1 MKLMKYKEFLNEN
14 ISTGIA
20 QLLQSI
26 DAEQVDFYYKLG
38 ISKDK
43 FMDKDIEEIFN
54 DSDFNNALYDKK
66 LKKSELTSTLETENF
81 LKKQYDI
88 RYFLL
93 IDRDIPKIDT
103 PKYIIFQYSKKEL
116 GWSDVFMYKVNGNI
130 RNFFEK
136 MTSRTIEIVDNNKR
150 YVYQTSN
157 SGNNWTLQNI
167 DDKTDTFKETFEN
180 DDLRDLLKNKDLKLN
195 VIE

>member
-14 ISTGIA
+14 ISTGIV

-26 DAEQVDFYYKLG
+26 DAEQIDFYYTIG
-38 ISKDK
+38 INKDK
-43 FMDKDIEEIFN
+43 FIDKNITEIYN
-54 DSDFNNALYDKK
+54 DSEFNKALYNKN

-81 LKKQYDI
+81 LKKQYNI

-103 PKYIIFQYSKKEL
+103 PKYIILQYSKTNV
-116 GWSDVFMYKVNGNI
+116 GWSDVYMYKVNGNI

-136 MTSRTIEIVDNNKR
+136 MTSRTIEIKDNGVK
-150 YVYQTSN
+150 YIYLTSN
-157 SGNNWTLQNI
+157 SGNNWILQNI
-167 DDKTDTFKETFEN
+167 EDKTDKFKETLEK
-180 DDLRDLLKNKDLKLN
+180 DELRNILKQKNLELN
-195 VIE
+195 IIE

>member
-1 MKLMKYKEFLNEN
+1 MRLKRYKEFLNEN

-26 DAEQVDFYYKLG
+26 DAKQEDFYYTLG
-38 ISKDK
+38 IKPDK
-43 FMDKDIEEIFN
+43 FMDKDIDFIYN
-54 DSDFNNALYDKK
+54 DSDFNKALYNKK
-66 LKKSELTSTLETENF
+66 LKKSELTSTLDTENF
-81 LKKQYDI
+81 LKKQYNI
-88 RYFLL
+88 KYFLL

-103 PKYIIFQYSKKEL
+103 PKYIILQYSKKNV
-116 GWSDVFMYKVNGNI
+116 GWSDVYMYSVHGNI

-136 MTSRTIEIVDNNKR
+136 MTSRTIEIEDEGKK

-167 DDKTDTFKETFEN
+167 EYETDTFKETLEN
-180 DDLRDLLKNKDLKLN
+180 DELRNILTQKNLELT

>member
-20 QLLQSI
+20 QLLQSV
-26 DAEQVDFYYKLG
+26 DAKQVEFYYKLG
-38 ISKDK
+38 LNKDK
-43 FMDKDIEEIFN
+43 FVDKDINFIYN
-54 DSDFNNALYDKK
+54 DSDFNKALYNKK
-66 LKKSELTSTLETENF
+66 LKKSELTSTSEMENF

-88 RYFLL
+88 KYFLL

-103 PKYIIFQYSKKEL
+103 PKYIVLQYSKKNM
-116 GWSDVFMYKVNGNI
+116 GWSDVYMYKVNGNI

-136 MTSRTIEIVDNNKR
+136 MTSRTVEIDDNDTK

-157 SGNNWTLQNI
+157 SGNNWILQNI
-167 DDKTDTFKETFEN
+167 DDKTDTFKETLEN
-180 DDLRDLLKNKDLKLN
+180 DELRDILSKKNLELN
-195 VIE
+195 IIE

>member
-1 MKLMKYKEFLNEN
+1 MGLMKYNEFLNEN

-20 QLLQSI
+20 QLLKSV

-43 FMDKDIEEIFN
+43 FMDKSIEEIYN
-54 DSDFNNALYDKK
+54 DSEFNNALYNKK

-103 PKYIIFQYSKKEL
+103 PKYIVFQYSKKEL

-136 MTSRTIEIVDNNKR
+136 MTSRTIEVEDGDKK

-167 DDKTDTFKETFEN
+167 DNQTDEFKDTLEN
-180 DDLRDLLKNKDLKLN
+180 DELRDILKQKNLELN

>member
-1 MKLMKYKEFLNEN
+1 MRLKRYKEFLNEN

-26 DAEQVDFYYKLG
+26 DAKQVDFYYTLG
-38 ISKDK
+38 INKDK
-43 FMDKDIEEIFN
+43 FMNKDIEFIYN
-54 DSDFNNALYDKK
+54 DSDFNKALYNKK
-66 LKKSELTSTLETENF
+66 LKKSELTSTLDTENF
-81 LKKQYDI
+81 LKKQYNI
-88 RYFLL
+88 KYFLL

-103 PKYIIFQYSKKEL
+103 PKYIILQYSKKNF
-116 GWSDVFMYKVNGNI
+116 GWSDVYMYSVNGNI

-136 MTSRTIEIVDNNKR
+136 MTSRTIEIEDGGKK

-157 SGNNWTLQNI
+157 SGNNWILQNI
-167 DDKTDTFKETFEN
+167 EDKTDTFKETLEN
-180 DDLRDLLKNKDLKLN
+180 DELRELLTQNNLELN

>member
-14 ISTGIA
+14 ISTGIE

-26 DAEQVDFYYKLG
+26 NAEQVDFYYTLG

-43 FMDKDIEEIFN
+43 FMEKDINFIYN
-54 DSDFNNALYDKK
+54 DSDFNNALYNKK
-66 LKKSELTSTLETENF
+66 LKKSELTSTLEIENF

-93 IDRDIPKIDT
+93 IDRDMPKIDT
-103 PKYIIFQYSKKEL
+103 PKYIIFQYSKKNLE
-116 GWSDVFMYKVNGNI
+116 WSEVFMYKVNGNI

-136 MTSRTIEIVDNNKR
+136 MTSRTIEIKDDDNT
-150 YVYQTSN
+150 YIYQTSN
-157 SGNNWTLQNI
+157 SGNNWILQNI
-167 DDKTDTFKETFEN
+167 DNKTDTFKETLEN
-180 DDLRDLLKNKDLKLN
+180 DELRDILIQKNLKLN

>member
-136 MTSRTIEIVDNNKR
+136 MTSRTIEIEDSNKK

-167 DDKTDTFKETFEN
+167 EDQTDKFKETLEK
-180 DDLRDLLKNKDLKLN
+180 DELRDILAQKGLELN